1 MRPQPAL
8 VVTLL
13 LVLAGCTLSGTGD
26 ESYRPWVGQQGKDVM
41 WVPTLDPLVLPMLEA
56 AGVGPDDIVY
66 DLGSGDGKVPIAAAQ
81 RFGASAVG
89 IEYNSDLVALA
100 RRNAER
106 AGVSDRV
113 RMIHG
118 DIFVEDFSSAT
129 VLTLFLGPELNQRL
143 RPVITAMR
151 PGTRVVSN
159 LFDMGEWEPER
170 VLRIADQNPVYL
182 WIVPA
187 RVEGEWEVAGLPG
200 WKSTTMALR
209 QEFQKVEGTLR
220 GDGGE
225 PAKVRGRLDG
235 SRLSFEYV
243 DGTGTLRRIVGDVHG
258 DTFTG
263 RLASGGGD
271 VVFGRRERPR
281 RQTR

>member
-1 MRPQPAL
+1 MRPQPSL

-187 RVEGEWEVAGLPG
+187 RVEGAWEVAGLPG

-209 QEFQKVEGTLR
+209 QEFQKVEGSLR
-220 GDGGE
+220 RDDGE
-225 PAKVRGRLDG
+225 LSSVRGRLDG
-235 SRLSFEYV
+235 SRLSFEYE
-243 DGTGTLRRIVGDVHG
+243 GANRELRAVVADVREAG
-258 DTFTG
+258 FAG
-263 RLASGGGD
+263 RMASGEPGA
-271 VVFGRRERPR
+271 VSGRRLR
-281 RQTR
+281 

>member
-1 MRPQPAL
+1 
-8 VVTLL
+8 
-13 LVLAGCTLSGTGD
+13 
-26 ESYRPWVGQQGKDVM
+26 
-41 WVPTLDPLVLPMLEA
+41 
-56 AGVGPDDIVY
+56 
-66 DLGSGDGKVPIAAAQ
+66 
-81 RFGASAVG
+81 
-89 IEYNSDLVALA
+89 
-100 RRNAER
+100 
-106 AGVSDRV
+106 
-113 RMIHG
+113 MIHG

-187 RVEGEWEVAGLPG
+187 RVEGAWEVAGLPG

-220 GDGGE
+220 GDGDE

-235 SRLSFEYV
+235 SRLSFEYEGANRELRAVIV
-243 DGTGTLRRIVGDVHG
+243 DVREAG
-258 DTFTG
+258 FAG
-263 RLASGGGD
+263 RMASGEPGA
-271 VVFGRRERPR
+271 VSGRRLR
-281 RQTR
+281 